1 MISKILRWLTGY
13 VEFSFSGGFS
23 NDFLDDCFRSRLN
36 VFGVKFDKNLT
47 AQCSVQA
54 YKYLHKIAF
63 RHGGKVKIIKK
74 VGLPFYVA
82 KLMLRPGLAL
92 GLALSVALFC
102 FLSGFIWNIEY
113 VGNKTIESS
122 RIEAFLDKNDFRP
135 GTWWKIDDKQR
146 LEDLMLASFDE
157 IAWVHINRVGMTAK
171 VEIQEATPKPPIE
184 SKAYTNLVATKDGVI
199 VSATVKDGWQQ
210 AFVGDSV
217 TKGTILVSGVYAPEK
232 KKENFFAHASGE
244 FIATVEENFSLTVN
258 REQCRKEYIDER
270 EYKAISF
277 FGLYL
282 PLYFGKIP
290 TENTELVRHRIYLTV
305 NKNPVPVGIVKT
317 YAKTYNIYTVTLS
330 DKELLDL
337 TDNLVNQKLSTNY
350 GKKNI
355 VSKDITVSLSS
366 NSATAKGKVTAL
378 ENIAQEVRLVAKKN
392 KTAKNN

>member
-1 MISKILRWLTGY
+1 M
-13 VEFSFSGGFS
+13 EFSFSGGFS

-47 AQCSVQA
+47 ARCSVQA

-102 FLSGFIWNIEY
+102 FLSGFVWNIEY

-157 IAWVHINRVGMTAK
+157 IAWVHINRVGMTAG

-217 TKGTILVSGVYAPEK
+217 TKGTVLVSGVYAPEK

-244 FIATVEENFSLTVN
+244 FVATVEENFSLTVN
-258 REQCRKEYIDER
+258 REQCRKEYIGER

-330 DKELLDL
+330 DRELLDL

-378 ENIAQEVRLVAKKN
+378 ENIAQEVRLVAKKS

>member
-1 MISKILRWLTGY
+1 M
-13 VEFSFSGGFS
+13 EFSFSGGFS
-23 NDFLDDCFRSRLN
+23 NDFLDDCFRSQLN
-36 VFGVKFDKNLT
+36 VFGVKFDKNFT
-47 AQCSVQA
+47 ARCSAQA

-74 VGLPFYVA
+74 VGLPFCVA

-102 FLSGFIWNIEY
+102 FLSGFVWNIEY

-157 IAWVHINRVGMTAK
+157 IAWVHINRVGMTAR

-217 TKGTILVSGVYAPEK
+217 TKGTVLVSGVYAPEK

-244 FIATVEENFSLTVN
+244 FVATVEENFSLTVN
-258 REQCRKEYIDER
+258 REQCRKEYIGER
-270 EYKAISF
+270 EYRAISS

-282 PLYFGKIP
+282 PLYFGKLP

-317 YAKTYNIYTVTLS
+317 YAKAYNIYTVTLS

-350 GKKNI
+350 GRKNI

-366 NSATAKGKVTAL
+366 NSATAKGKVVAL
-378 ENIAQEVRLVAKKN
+378 ENIAQEVCLVAKKN

>member
-1 MISKILRWLTGY
+1 M
-13 VEFSFSGGFS
+13 EFSFSGGFS
-23 NDFLDDCFRSRLN
+23 NDFLDDCFRFRLN

-47 AQCSVQA
+47 ARCSVQA

-102 FLSGFIWNIEY
+102 FLSGFVWNIEY

-157 IAWVHINRVGMTAK
+157 IAWVHINRVGMTAM

-217 TKGTILVSGVYAPEK
+217 TRGTVLVSGVYAPEK

-244 FIATVEENFSLTVN
+244 FVATVEENFSLTVN

-317 YAKTYNIYTVTLS
+317 YAKTYNINTVTLS

-366 NSATAKGKVTAL
+366 NSATAKGKVAAL